1 MALDIVSQSFKD
13 ISMSFKKNPVNNDM
27 VPLKNEIAI
36 SRALRNI
43 VYTIPGERPFQP
55 EFGTDINKSLFE
67 NMTPINAQIIKDQ
80 IEYSINRF
88 EPRVDLVDVFV
99 SPNYDDNEYVV
110 TINYKVVGID
120 VPAQALT
127 FALQSNR

>member
-1 MALDIVSQSFKD
+1 MPLEIVSQAFRD
-13 ISMSFKKNPVNNDM
+13 ISMSFKKNPVNDDM
-27 VPLKNEIAI
+27 VPLKNEVAI

-55 EFGTDINKSLFE
+55 EFGTDINRSLFE
-67 NMTPINAQIIKDQ
+67 NMTSISAGIIKDQ
-80 IEYSINRF
+80 IESSITRF
-88 EPRVDLVDVFV
+88 EPRVDLIDVSVF
-99 SPNYDDNEYVV
+99 PNYDNNEYEV